1 MQRFFQVDVE
11 LPGDERAMHVG
22 GHAYIRFHH
31 GWEPIGFQWY
41 RSIRQLFLSH
51 LNV

>member
-1 MQRFFQVDVE
+1 M
-11 LPGDERAMHVG
+11 PGDQHPLHVG
-22 GHAYIRFHH
+22 GRAYIRFHH

-41 RSIRQLFLSH
+41 RSARQLFLSH

>member
-1 MQRFFQVDVE
+1 MQKYFQIDVE
-11 LPGDERAMHVG
+11 LDTEKRPVHIG

-31 GWEPIGFQWY
+31 GWQPIGVQWY
-41 RSIRQLFLSH
+41 RSARQLFLSR